1 MKSQPKKFYNS
12 AEDLKQFHLRLKQTP
27 CPHCQS
33 VGFLNLHG
41 YLCGYDEKTSSKK
54 ITRGRRVFCCH
65 RNKRKG
71 CGKTFSLL
79 AARVLKKFIISAKSF
94 WQFLKNI
101 LKGSNTI
108 TAFKTMGIALAR
120 SSCYRLWKIF
130 RLRQTY
136 IRSQLLKFFPK
147 PLSATHSPALETIL
161 HLGCTF
167 NNTSC
172 PIIAF
177 QNKLQISFL

>member
-1 MKSQPKKFYNS
+1 VKFQTKRFYHS
-12 AEDLKQFHLRLKQTP
+12 TDDLKQFHGRLKQTP
-27 CPHCQS
+27 CPHCKS

-41 YLCGYDEKTSSKK
+41 YLRGYDEKTSAQR

-65 RNKRKG
+65 RNNRKG

-79 AARVLKKFIISAKSF
+79 VAGVLKKFIISAKSF

-108 TAFKTMGIALAR
+108 TAFKSIAIALAR

-130 RLRQTY
+130 RLRQAY
-136 IRSQLLKFFPK
+136 LRSQLLRLCPK
-147 PLSATHSPALETIL
+147 PVSPTHSPVLETIL
-161 HLGCTF
+161 HLGCAF

>member
-1 MKSQPKKFYNS
+1 MKFQTKKFYNS
-12 AEDLKQFHLRLKQTP
+12 AEDLKQFHSRLKQIR
-27 CPHCQS
+27 CPHCKS

-41 YLCGYDEKTSSKK
+41 YLRGYDEKTSSRK

-65 RNKRKG
+65 RNKRNG

-79 AARVLKKFIISAKSF
+79 AAGVLKKFIISAKSF

-101 LKGSNTI
+101 LKKSTTI
-108 TAFKTMGIALAR
+108 AAFKTMDITLVR

-130 RLRQTY
+130 RLRQVY
-136 IRSQLLKFFPK
+136 IRSQLLRLCPK
-147 PLSATHSPALETIL
+147 PLSPTHRPALETIL
-161 HLGCTF
+161 HLGYAF